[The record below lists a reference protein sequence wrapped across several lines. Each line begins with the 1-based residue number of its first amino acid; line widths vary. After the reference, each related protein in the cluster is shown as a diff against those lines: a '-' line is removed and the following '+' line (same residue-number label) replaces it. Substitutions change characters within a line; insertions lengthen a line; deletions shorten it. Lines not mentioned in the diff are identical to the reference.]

1 MCFFNTPK
9 PPKPP
14 KPKPLPPAF
23 AAPPPPPPPK
33 QAPVQLQGAGAT
45 PDLRIGGQR
54 STASGRTGRVN
65 QSSLKSGLNLGSDS
79 GGLNI

>member
-1 MCFFNTPK
+1 MCLFNAPK

-14 KPKPLPPAF
+14 KPQPLPPAF
-23 AAPPPPPPPK
+23 AAPPPPPAAK
-33 QAPVQLQGAGAT
+33 KAPVQLQAAGAA

-54 STASGRTGRVN
+54 STAGRTGRIN

-79 GGLNI
+79 GGLNV

>member
-1 MCFFNTPK
+1 MCFSQPK
-9 PPKPP
+9 APKPP

-23 AAPPPPPPPK
+23 AAPPPPLAPRPT
-33 QAPVQLQGAGAT
+33 PVQLQAPGAK
-45 PDLRIGGQR
+45 PDLRIGSQR